1 MASKKVR
8 SPAPGGASIRTN
20 PRAGLFRPGNPLH
33 HRIQFVA
40 PLDDRAR
47 CRRVCWRG
55 QRLSARFD
63 LAGGDTLERFRDEE
77 RRRVVLRASMSQL
90 LPHDA
95 PGGCEQRRN
104 RAGRQRALAGAAGG
118 PAQRAEPVCLDP
130 LVVAAEPVVHQRRHA
145 RDAQR
150 GHARRRLRAPSM
162 AALVEEGTRPE
173 TAPGRRWQGRWPGRR
188 LRRDEPIQDEFESSG
203 HDASP
208 AALLRG
214 RDAARSAPTASA
226 RNALETLAFP
236 RCSQTGWCRNFV

>member
-1 MASKKVR
+1 
-8 SPAPGGASIRTN
+8 
-20 PRAGLFRPGNPLH
+20 
-33 HRIQFVA
+33 
-40 PLDDRAR
+40 
-47 CRRVCWRG
+47 
-55 QRLSARFD
+55 
-63 LAGGDTLERFRDEE
+63 
-77 RRRVVLRASMSQL
+77 MSRL

-118 PAQRAEPVCLDP
+118 PAQRAEPVCLNP

-173 TAPGRRWQGRWPGRR
+173 THQVAVGKVDGPAAAQ
-188 LRRDEPIQDEFESSG
+188 RDEPIQNEFESSG

-208 AALLRG
+208 AALLR
-214 RDAARSAPTASA
+214 DESAARSAPTASA
-226 RNALETLAFP
+226 RNALETRAHSRCP
-236 RCSQTGWCRNFV
+236 RRAGAETSYRMAVAMLRFLTAGESHGRTLVVIVDGVPGRTAARCRRR